1 MAIAC
6 YVFGVSCSVA
16 SIKFPVKVP
25 RSIFLQREK
34 KALFFRIN
42 KKKSKHAFC
51 ENFKIREDHVR
62 KYGSWNTR
70 FILVSVALTEK
81 RLAVSDNTR
90 PVMSKTCLIWSLGF
104 SATSIKI

>member
-1 MAIAC
+1 M
-6 YVFGVSCSVA
+6 SESV
-16 SIKFPVKVP
+16 V
-25 RSIFLQREK
+25 
-34 KALFFRIN
+34 
-42 KKKSKHAFC
+42 
-51 ENFKIREDHVR
+51 
-62 KYGSWNTR
+62 SWNTC

>member
-6 YVFGVSCSVA
+6 YVLGVSCSVA
-16 SIKFPVKVP
+16 SFKFPVKVT

-42 KKKSKHAFC
+42 QKKSKHAFC
-51 ENFKIREDHVR
+51 ENL
-62 KYGSWNTR
+62 KYGNIMSESVVSWNTC